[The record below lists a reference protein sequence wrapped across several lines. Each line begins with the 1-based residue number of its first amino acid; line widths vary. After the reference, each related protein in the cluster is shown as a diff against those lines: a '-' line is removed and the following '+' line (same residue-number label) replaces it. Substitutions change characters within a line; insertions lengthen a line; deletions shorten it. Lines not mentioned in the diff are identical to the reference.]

1 MSTTSFLRRAPLA
14 VALAAGA
21 VAASTACLPD
31 PPWPPLPTTTT
42 TSPTTTPPTT
52 APTTTTTAPTGQQD
66 VIVFDIDG
74 TLTTDEGSNAV
85 QPSAAA
91 AVKAYV
97 AKGYAVVY
105 VTARWKAVQ
114 ESSTRSWLSS
124 NGFPDLPLYMSSSL
138 LLSDSSKVTY
148 KTSTMNTIEQGAPE
162 IVGAYGDSSSDFTA
176 YANVGVPTAR
186 VFALKRSSASTCQ
199 SGTYAA
205 CLTDGYTSHLAF
217 IQALPAGH

>member
-1 MSTTSFLRRAPLA
+1 MSTTSFLRRASLA
-14 VALAAGA
+14 VTLLAVGT
-21 VAASTACLPD
+21 AASTACLPD

-42 TSPTTTPPTT
+42 TTT
-52 APTTTTTAPTGQQD
+52 APPSTTTTTAPAGQTD

-91 AVKAYV
+91 AVNAYV
-97 AKGYAVVY
+97 AKGYKVVY

-138 LLSDSSKVTY
+138 LLTDSSKVTF
-148 KTSTMNTIEQGAPE
+148 KTNTLTTIEQGAPE
-162 IVGAYGDSSSDFTA
+162 VVGAYGDSSSDFTA

-186 VFALKRSSASTCQ
+186 VFALKRSGASSCQ
-199 SGTYAA
+199 AGTYAA
-205 CLTDGYTSHLAF
+205 CLTNGYTSHLAF

>member
-1 MSTTSFLRRAPLA
+1 MPVRPFLRRASAA
-14 VALAAGA
+14 VIVLGGA
-21 VAASTACLPD
+21 VFASSACLPTT
-31 PPWPPLPTTTT
+31 PFPPLPTTTT
-42 TSPTTTPPTT
+42 TSTAPPTT
-52 APTTTTTAPTGQQD
+52 APPTTAPAQRD

-91 AVKAYV
+91 AVGAYV
-97 AKGYAVVY
+97 QKGYSVVY
-105 VTARWKAVQ
+105 LTARWKSVQ

-138 LLSDSSKVTY
+138 LVSDESKVTF
-148 KTSTMNTIEQGAPE
+148 KTSALRTIEEGAPE
-162 IVGAYGDSSSDFTA
+162 VVGAYGDSSSDFAA
-176 YANVGVPTAR
+176 YANAGVPTGR